1 MIRSRVPLVEPFA
14 VVVPG
19 AASPAITAPLPD
31 DGATCAFSSAAT
43 IGVASRPG
51 RARAPLL
58 LRGSHDLTC
67 STGHQPL
74 RLRRHYRPVVGRG

>member
-31 DGATCAFSSAAT
+31 DGATCAFSSAAA
-43 IGVASRPG
+43 IGA
-51 RARAPLL
+51 A
-58 LRGSHDLTC
+58 
-67 STGHQPL
+67 
-74 RLRRHYRPVVGRG
+74 